1 MPEEPWE
8 DRLPGGVVGELE
20 RDLVR
25 AERFVERE
33 FVSFE
38 QMAAQ
43 RAIKSVMHHKHPRGA
58 DAAPAHTADSAPIP
72 PTTVLLGLLG
82 LWTAVN
88 ALNVVFRGKSKRQA
102 LGLPVA
108 KVV

>member
-1 MPEEPWE
+1 MQRRRASALAPTRQ
-8 DRLPGGVVGELE
+8 RLS
-20 RDLVR
+20 R
-25 AERFVERE
+25 ALKRVCDEGC
-33 FVSFE
+33 S
-38 QMAAQ
+38 
-43 RAIKSVMHHKHPRGA
+43 RGTRPIASRA

-82 LWTAVN
+82 LWTAVK